1 MERNFL
7 FLFGKKRN
15 LYMPFYKSIKLL
27 FFLFLGVNLASSQNF
42 PRKNY
47 TAANDL
53 PNNAVRSLMIDSKNV
68 LWIGTEN
75 GVVKQERDV
84 FSSFLE
90 ENGLAQNSCWAIAE
104 DKNQNIW
111 FGSYGEGI
119 SIYDGYKF
127 KVISEKNGLVHNE
140 ITKLFAQGNFMY
152 VGTSNGVSVVDV
164 NTFENIWAENP
175 PGREL
180 FRVQDFFEYKKQIF
194 VVTYNSGI
202 FKIQFKNNL
211 PALDKVNDHK
221 FNYSIF
227 VDNDSIYSSNKGYFT
242 KSSVPDY
249 LKEKPNPNSGKFGQS
264 IIWDYVQSNDN
275 KIFAAAWGIYDRNG
289 GIYELAGNQMVSK
302 ASEFD
307 ITSKEVISLAY
318 DKAFEKLYV
327 GTKNEG

>member
-75 GVVKQERDV
+75 GVVKKENDV
-84 FSSFLE
+84 FSYFFE

-104 DKNQNIW
+104 DSNQQIW

-127 KVISEKNGLVHNE
+127 KVLSEKDGLVHNE
-140 ITKLFAQGNFMY
+140 ITELFPHGNFMY
-152 VGTSNGVSVVDV
+152 AGNSNGVSVIDV
-164 NTFENIWAENP
+164 NTFEVLSADIP
-175 PGREL
+175 TGKEL

-194 VVTYNSGI
+194 AVTYNSGI
-202 FKIQFKNNL
+202 FQIQIKNNKL
-211 PALDKVNDHK
+211 TLVKVKDHR
-221 FNYSIF
+221 FSYS
-227 VDNDSIYSSNKGYFT
+227 
-242 KSSVPDY
+242 
-249 LKEKPNPNSGKFGQS
+249 
-264 IIWDYVQSNDN
+264 
-275 KIFAAAWGIYDRNG
+275 
-289 GIYELAGNQMVSK
+289 
-302 ASEFD
+302 
-307 ITSKEVISLAY
+307 
-318 DKAFEKLYV
+318 
-327 GTKNEG
+327 